1 MPVETVDASGALLH
15 LKLGGRLRVAE
26 FEHVTR
32 IAEEMIGRC
41 GKINILI
48 ELHDFNGWER
58 NEQWADVSFATEH
71 DEHIGKM
78 AIVGEEKWKEDFFAF
93 TMQPLRTT
101 AIEFFDPSRIEEA
114 RNWVKTK

>member
-1 MPVETVDASGALLH
+1 MPVEAVDSSGQVLRLQVA
-15 LKLGGRLRVAE
+15 GTLRVAE
-26 FEHVTR
+26 FEDVTR
-32 IAEEMIGRC
+32 IAEDMIGRY

-71 DEHIGKM
+71 DEHIGKI

-101 AIEFFDPSRIEEA
+101 AIDFFAPSRLEEA
-114 RNWVKTK
+114 RKWVRME